1 MKAVIIAVGDE
12 LISGATVDTN
22 SAYLA
27 RRLAERGIAACR
39 HVTVGDDEHQIAA
52 AVSAA
57 AAEAGVVIVTG
68 GIGPTLDDLC
78 RAGLARAMGVKLV
91 EDARQAERI
100 AAFFAARGRKMK
112 PSNRSQALVPAGAEA
127 IDNECGTAPGIA
139 AQLGQ
144 AKVFLL
150 PGPPHEAR
158 EMFETR
164 IVLRLPAAAA
174 LARKTIHTFGTG
186 ESDVGEA
193 LADLMARGHSPA
205 VGTTAEAGVITVRI
219 VAGGKDE
226 TQARAAAVQTAKEVR
241 RRLGDLV
248 FGEDGDTLAVV
259 AGRALK
265 AASQTLAAAESCTGG
280 MVGEMV
286 TAESGASEY
295 FLGGIVSYANSAKMD
310 LLGVPAELI
319 QAEGAVSEAVA
330 AAMAEGARAR
340 FGSDWALGITGV
352 AGPTEGSAEKPVGLV
367 YIAVASA
374 ADTAVRRHHFSGD
387 RATIR
392 RRAALAAL
400 NHLRLAMRGSS

>member
-22 SAYLA
+22 SAYVA

-39 HVTVGDDEHQIAA
+39 HVTVGDDERQIAA

-78 RAGLARAMGVKLV
+78 RAGLARAIGVKLV

-100 AAFFAARGRKMK
+100 AAFFAARGREMK

-127 IDNECGTAPGIA
+127 IDNDCGTAPGIA
-139 AQLGQ
+139 AQVGQ
-144 AKVFLL
+144 AKVFIL

-158 EMFETR
+158 EMFETK
-164 IVLRLPAAAA
+164 IVPRLPAAAA

-186 ESDVGEA
+186 ESDIGEA
-193 LADLMARGHSPA
+193 LADLMARGRSPA
-205 VGTTAEAGVITVRI
+205 VGTTAEAGVIAVRI

-226 TQARAAAVQTAKEVR
+226 TQARAAAEQTAEEVR

-259 AGRALK
+259 AGRALR
-265 AASQTLAAAESCTGG
+265 AAGRTLAVAESCTGG
-280 MVGEMV
+280 MLSEMV

-310 LLGVPAELI
+310 LLGVPAELT

-352 AGPTEGSAEKPVGLV
+352 AGPTGGSAEKPVGLV

-374 ADTAVRRHHFSGD
+374 ADTAVHRHRFSGD

>member
-1 MKAVIIAVGDE
+1 
-12 LISGATVDTN
+12 
-22 SAYLA
+22 
-27 RRLAERGIAACR
+27 
-39 HVTVGDDEHQIAA
+39 
-52 AVSAA
+52 
-57 AAEAGVVIVTG
+57 
-68 GIGPTLDDLC
+68 
-78 RAGLARAMGVKLV
+78 
-91 EDARQAERI
+91 
-100 AAFFAARGRKMK
+100 
-112 PSNRSQALVPAGAEA
+112 
-127 IDNECGTAPGIA
+127 
-139 AQLGQ
+139 
-144 AKVFLL
+144 
-150 PGPPHEAR
+150 
-158 EMFETR
+158 MFETK
-164 IVLRLPAAAA
+164 IVPRLPAAAA

-186 ESDVGEA
+186 ESDIGEA
-193 LADLMARGHSPA
+193 LADLMTRGRSPA
-205 VGTTAEAGVITVRI
+205 VGTTAEAGVIAVRI

-226 TQARAAAVQTAKEVR
+226 TQARAAAVQTAEEVR

-259 AGRALK
+259 AGRALR
-265 AASQTLAAAESCTGG
+265 AAGQTLAAAESCTGG

-310 LLGVPAELI
+310 LLGMPAELI

-352 AGPTEGSAEKPVGLV
+352 AGPTGGSAEKPVGLV

-374 ADTAVRRHHFSGD
+374 ADTAVHRHHFSGD

-392 RRAALAAL
+392 RRAALTAL

>member
-39 HVTVGDDEHQIAA
+39 HVTVGDDERQIAA
-52 AVSAA
+52 AVGAA

-68 GIGPTLDDLC
+68 GIGPTPDDLC

-100 AAFFAARGRKMK
+100 AAFFAARGREMK

-127 IDNECGTAPGIA
+127 IDNDCGTAPGIA
-139 AQLGQ
+139 AQVGQ
-144 AKVFLL
+144 AKVFIL
-150 PGPPHEAR
+150 PGPPHETR
-158 EMFETR
+158 EMFETK
-164 IVLRLPAAAA
+164 IVPRLPAAAA

-186 ESDVGEA
+186 ESDIGEA
-193 LADLMARGHSPA
+193 LADLMARGRSPA
-205 VGTTAEAGVITVRI
+205 VGTTAEAGVIAVRI

-226 TQARAAAVQTAKEVR
+226 TQARAAAVQTAEEVR

-259 AGRALK
+259 AGRALR
-265 AASQTLAAAESCTGG
+265 AAGQTLAVAESCTGG

-310 LLGVPAELI
+310 LLGVPAELT

-352 AGPTEGSAEKPVGLV
+352 AGPTGGSAEKPVGLV

-374 ADTAVRRHHFSGD
+374 ADTAVHRHHFSGD

-392 RRAALAAL
+392 RRAALTAL